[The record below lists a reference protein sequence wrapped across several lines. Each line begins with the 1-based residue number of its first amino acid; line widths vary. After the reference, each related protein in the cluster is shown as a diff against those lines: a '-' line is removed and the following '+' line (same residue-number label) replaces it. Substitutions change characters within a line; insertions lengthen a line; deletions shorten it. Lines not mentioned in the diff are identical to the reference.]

1 MECFVTNKELKKKRI
16 LIYFIEAAQRIMET
30 NDLEGITLRSVAD
43 LAGYNSATLY
53 NYFKD
58 LDHLILFAS
67 LKYFKSYNLECIEKL
82 PKLGSEKERFFEMW
96 RLFCNNSCKYPKAFY
111 KIFFSKHSQ
120 SLNSIIKEYYEIFPE
135 DIEITNNGIYTILS
149 SGSLFTRNKII
160 LEKFFIEEKL
170 DTDKIELINEM
181 TIALYHDLLIKRVNS
196 SVNCQNC
203 DRFVTKMIDYI
214 NFLVY

>member
-1 MECFVTNKELKKKRI
+1 MVVTNKELKKKRI

-30 NDLEGITLRSVAD
+30 SDLEGITLRNVAD

-67 LKYFKSYNLECIEKL
+67 LKYFRSYNLECIDKL
-82 PKLGSEKERFFEMW
+82 PKLPSEKERFFEMW
-96 RLFCNNSCKYPKAFY
+96 RLFCKNSCKYPKAFY

-120 SLNSIIKEYYEIFPE
+120 SLSSIIKEYYDIFPE
-135 DIEITNNGIYTILS
+135 DIEIKNNGIYTILS
-149 SGSLFTRNKII
+149 NGNLFARNKII
-160 LEKFFIEEKL
+160 LENFFIEEKL
-170 DTDKIELINEM
+170 DTNSIDLINEM
-181 TIALYHDLLIKRVNS
+181 IIALYHDLLIKRVNS
-196 SVNCQNC
+196 SVNCKDC
-203 DRFVTKMIDYI
+203 DKFVTKMINYI